1 MRTLA
6 SIKMKSYKIK
16 LKWAGKCTSQE
27 PWIKI
32 DLINDVMVKE
42 ELIGVIESASPSVG
56 VWEFLRKQPMLRG
69 ALFLEC
75 DLDRQQEQSTHKH
88 GCPALP
94 SVMSAS

>member
-1 MRTLA
+1 
-6 SIKMKSYKIK
+6 MKSYKIK

-42 ELIGVIESASPSVG
+42 ELIGVIELSSPSIG
-56 VWEFLRKQPMLRG
+56 VWVFLREQPMLRG
-69 ALFLEC
+69 ALFLEH
-75 DLDRQQEQSTHKH
+75 DLDLQQEWSTHEC